1 MAQYCSLERFQILL
15 KDILKKEIK
24 CILKVNFKLGS
35 WQDQDGNNRYTTE
48 VIADNLT
55 MLGKSPENKTANTN
69 PVTETINHK
78 MISQVQ
84 RMVMTYHSEPL
95 FN

>member
-1 MAQYCSLERFQILL
+1 MYIEGKL
-15 KDILKKEIK
+15 KTR
-24 CILKVNFKLGS
+24 S

-55 MLGKSPENKTANTN
+55 MLGKSQKIKQRTLILLLRQ
-69 PVTETINHK
+69 INHK